1 MNAIKKNRILLTIAI
16 VFGVAISGML
26 LAILFLSKGSEETP
40 EEYTEGFK
48 YDDSGDELFCNYL
61 SYGDWLQTPFFSDM
75 VEVYNAFVLLNGIE
89 SVFDVW
95 GRYESGQ
102 FARESLKYA
111 NLDVLRSEDLKGLF
125 RECIGLGKMLFAVD
139 SCSYEDEPF
148 IAFARCI
155 EKLDSTLGVRF
166 NVSNYVKINGDMY
179 WDSLDNETLAKDL
192 IDNYQCKK
200 ITGKNIESKEAVHDI
215 ELFNKKI
222 KSEKDFNKKCAYA
235 YTFVYHVGIH
245 NIDLKVIEELLDDGR
260 YSHFLFFLWRVWRCG
275 IQLSDEEDGLSTWS
289 QIPNK
294 LYNEKRHAVAVATL
308 KHIVDHPDDA
318 VAVNQ
323 FLITASLDNIL
334 RGGGFPMGNEI
345 FTELFYLGLEA
356 FEEDEDE

>member
-1 MNAIKKNRILLTIAI
+1 MKKKKLFLIAAI
-16 VFGVAISGML
+16 VLGVAILGVL
-26 LAILFLSKGSEETP
+26 LVFMFHSKKVEETQN
-40 EEYTEGFK
+40 ECFEGFT

-61 SYGDWLQTPFFSDM
+61 SYEDWPQTPFFSDM
-75 VEVYNAFVLLNGIE
+75 VEAYNAFVLLNGIE

-95 GRYESGQ
+95 GRYESGE

-125 RECIGLGKMLFAVD
+125 RECIGLGKRLFAVD

-155 EKLDSTLGVRF
+155 EKMDSTLGVRF
-166 NVSNYVKINGDMY
+166 NVSNYVKINGDIY

-200 ITGKNIESKEAVHDI
+200 ITGENIDSKEAVHDI

-222 KSEKDFNKKCAYA
+222 KSEKYFNKKCAYA

-260 YSHFLFFLWRVWRCG
+260 YSHFLFFLWRIWRCG
-275 IQLSDEEDGLSTWS
+275 VQLSDEEDGLSTWS

-294 LYNEKRHAVAVATL
+294 LYNEKRYAIAVATL
-308 KHIVDHPDDA
+308 RHIAGHPDDA

-323 FLITASLDNIL
+323 FLITASLGNIL

-356 FEEDEDE
+356 FENDEEELPF